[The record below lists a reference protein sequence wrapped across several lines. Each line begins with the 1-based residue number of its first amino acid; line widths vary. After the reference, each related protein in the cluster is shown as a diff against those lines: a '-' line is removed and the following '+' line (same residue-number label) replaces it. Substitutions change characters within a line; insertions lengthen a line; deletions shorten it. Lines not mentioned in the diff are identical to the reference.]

1 MAHHNR
7 LVEKRWA
14 FGLRQGHSRHL
25 LNQLHLP
32 ARILNFSLPGNA
44 VIDPKPV
51 PIRYHVP
58 YLVALPRSQDHVALR
73 GQKHFFRS
81 QPYVSRIHLPP
92 RFKTHTVHPQFLAC
106 SGPRYG
112 RSITESSF
120 PSLSFAPC
128 FAALSRMR
136 SPTAPV
142 SGCVVCCGRRTAVT
156 RSLFPCSRT
165 LLRTLDKLDGD
176 SIPLVFLGP
185 LIASSKTLITH
196 PRIEIPAF
204 AAATRTAFPNSSG
217 QSLIFKSMT
226 VTLVTPVSQSCQAI
240 FVTFVTT
247 LTFVIFTF
255 GIERAGKC
263 ATARGGWPGVDNFP
277 RPTT

>member
-73 GQKHFFRS
+73 GQKHFYHR
-81 QPYVSRIHLPP
+81 QPHVSRIHLPP

-128 FAALSRMR
+128 FAALFRMR

-142 SGCVVCCGRRTAVT
+142 SGCVVCCGRRTLPVRFPFRPT
-156 RSLFPCSRT
+156 RTP
-165 LLRTLDKLDGD
+165 LRTPDTSCGD
-176 SIPLVFLGP
+176 LIPLTFRGP
-185 LIASSKTLITH
+185 FSTASIRTFNTHTLCV
-196 PRIEIPAF
+196 IPATL
-204 AAATRTAFPNSSG
+204 AA
-217 QSLIFKSMT
+217 
-226 VTLVTPVSQSCQAI
+226 
-240 FVTFVTT
+240 
-247 LTFVIFTF
+247 
-255 GIERAGKC
+255 
-263 ATARGGWPGVDNFP
+263 
-277 RPTT
+277 